1 MEVVMTIELNR
12 LPEYCYSHDE
22 ATSAN
27 IVNECSD
34 CITVSELHL
43 IEVEYDNDR
52 REQSC
57 LDPDF
62 CPTCRGDRGSVD
74 WALATFTLIGM
85 MLLWFFLS
93 LGQKGGAW

>member
-1 MEVVMTIELNR
+1 MTIELNR
-12 LPEYCYSHDE
+12 LSEYCPQHDE
-22 ATSAN
+22 GTCYE
-27 IVNECSD
+27 IVLDCSD
-34 CITVSELHL
+34 CMIVQELHL

-57 LDPDF
+57 LDPEF
-62 CPTCRGDRGSVD
+62 CPTCRPDSGQVD
-74 WALATFTLIGM
+74 IAVLVITLLAS